1 MIFLAL
7 GLVAAMADTD
17 PALNPVYHEPAAQYC
32 LAEVDVNPKSYVSD
46 VRPDENPA
54 AEASDQY
61 NWALSLSYGISDFS
75 PNRGHWSDYS
85 FTLRHYWENA
95 SLALEYLSAE
105 RFDNNADAV
114 ALDAY
119 VDLWRRAY
127 TNLRYQYSLD
137 PDHYPDY
144 SYRMEIFQGVGK
156 GWELAGSYDHLNFDG
171 NSVDMYGAGLG
182 KYKGN
187 WYLRWRTL
195 FVPSTARLGIS
206 HRALARYY
214 YAGNGDDY
222 MEINGGFSRGG
233 EFIRGTRI
241 VETTKSQS
249 IGAAIQKYFHP
260 RWGIKLSG
268 GYDDDKDS
276 FVERSISLG
285 IFTRWL

>member
-1 MIFLAL
+1 MIFLVL
-7 GLVAAMADTD
+7 GLVTAMADFD
-17 PALNPVYHEPAAQYC
+17 LPMDRGYHDSATQYC
-32 LAEVDVNPKSYVSD
+32 LAEVDVNPKSYDSD
-46 VRPDENPA
+46 VSFGENPVS
-54 AEASDQY
+54 EVSNQY
-61 NWALSLSYGISDFS
+61 KWALSLSYGFSDFS

-85 FTLRHYWENA
+85 TTLRHYWENA
-95 SLALEYLSAE
+95 SIGLEYLSAE
-105 RFDNNADAV
+105 RFDNNADAL

-119 VDLWRRAY
+119 VDFWHRAY
-127 TNLRYQYSLD
+127 ANIRYQYSLD

-156 GWELAGSYDHLNFDG
+156 GWEIAGSDDHLNFDG
-171 NSVDMYGAGLG
+171 NSVDLYGAGVG
-182 KYKGN
+182 KYTGN

-241 VETTKSQS
+241 VEN
-249 IGAAIQKYFHP
+249 
-260 RWGIKLSG
+260 
-268 GYDDDKDS
+268 
-276 FVERSISLG
+276 
-285 IFTRWL
+285 